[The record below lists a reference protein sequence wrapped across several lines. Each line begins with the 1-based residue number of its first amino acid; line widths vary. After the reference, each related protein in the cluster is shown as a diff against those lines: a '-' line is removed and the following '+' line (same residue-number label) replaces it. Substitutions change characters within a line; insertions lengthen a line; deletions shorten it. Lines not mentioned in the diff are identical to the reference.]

1 MARGRKPTPKPTE
14 TGLLTRT
21 PKPPAWL
28 APEAAAVWK
37 RVAKRLVERRVL
49 AETDLDCL
57 ASYSVACGNIEIIS
71 QGRGDKA
78 QHGTLSQAQL
88 LQRQLAGELG
98 LSPTSRSRVGTEP
111 SDNDEDLSA
120 LGL

>member
-14 TGLLTRT
+14 SGLLVRA

-28 APEAAAVWK
+28 PVEAAAVWK
-37 RVAKRLVERRVL
+37 RVTKRLVERRVL
-49 AETDLDCL
+49 AETDLDTL
-57 ASYSVACGNIEIIS
+57 ASYSLACANIEIIS
-71 QGRGDKA
+71 SGRGDKSV
-78 QHGTLSQAQL
+78 HGTLAQAQL
-88 LQRQLAGELG
+88 LQRQLANELG
-98 LSPTSRSRVGTEP
+98 LSPTSRARVGTEP